1 MITAQ
6 VPVRVA
12 VGAARQ
18 WFMELETHPERY
30 QFETHAGFT
39 FTQGHVGEV
48 GARFQTRERFWGLP
62 LTLSFRL
69 TQVEAQRFHFR
80 LIRPRLPVWGTFT
93 IEETSD
99 GTTVLR
105 LDVGGTSRVGAWM
118 LRLPP
123 VRGAVR
129 RQIRGEVEHVKASME
144 ASRT

>member
-12 VGAARQ
+12 AGAARR

-39 FTQGHVGEV
+39 FTQGNFGEV
-48 GARFQTRERFWGLP
+48 GARFQTQERFWGLP

-80 LIRPRLPVWGTFT
+80 LIRPRLPVWGAFT
-93 IEETSD
+93 IKEAGD

-105 LDVGGTSRVGAWM
+105 LDVGGTARLGAWM

-123 VRGAVR
+123 VGGAVR
-129 RQIRGEVEHVKASME
+129 RQIRGEVEHIKASME

>member
-1 MITAQ
+1 MITAE

-12 VGAARQ
+12 VGAARR

-30 QFETHAGFT
+30 RFETHAGFT
-39 FTQGHVGEV
+39 FTQGNFGEI

-62 LTLSFRL
+62 LTLSFEL

-80 LIRPRLPVWGTFT
+80 LIRPRLPVWGAFT
-93 IEETSD
+93 IEETGD

-105 LDVGGTSRVGAWM
+105 LDVDGTTRLGAWM
-118 LRLPP
+118 LRLRP

-129 RQIRGEVEHVKASME
+129 RQIHGEVEHIKASME

>member
-12 VGAARQ
+12 VGAARR

-39 FTQGHVGEV
+39 FTQGNFGEV

-80 LIRPRLPVWGTFT
+80 LTHPRLPVWGAFT
-93 IEETSD
+93 IEETGD
-99 GTTVLR
+99 GMTALR
-105 LDVGGTSRVGAWM
+105 LDVDGTTRLGAWM

-129 RQIRGEVEHVKASME
+129 RQIRGEVAHIKASME
-144 ASRT
+144 AM